1 MSASIITDIS
11 NGESFTEYWI
21 PLIYKHQ
28 EVEFIFSNSKS
39 IKHPRINLRN
49 FKFTSTS
56 RNDAVKSARN
66 EVVFLTEEYALPT
79 YETMI
84 LLASL
89 HKENVCVNPSWQESG
104 ERTESFSVLKSQ
116 FTDTN
121 LSLERY
127 IQEFNPK
134 VIDNTTLYQVDR

>member
-11 NGESFTEYWI
+11 NSESFTEYWI
-21 PLIYKHQ
+21 PLMYKHQ

-66 EVVFLTEEYALPT
+66 EVIFLTEEYALPT

-104 ERTESFSVLKSQ
+104 ERTESFSILKSQ

-134 VIDNTTLYQVDR
+134 VIDNTTLYRVS

>member
-11 NGESFTEYWI
+11 NGESFTEYWM
-21 PLIYKHQ
+21 PLMYKHQ
-28 EVEFIFSNSKS
+28 EVEFIFSNFRS

-49 FKFTSTS
+49 FKFTHIS
-56 RNDAVKSARN
+56 RNDAVKYASN
-66 EVVFLTEEYALPT
+66 EVVFLTKEYALPT

-89 HKENVCVNPSWQESG
+89 SKENVCVNPSWQESG

-116 FTDTN
+116 FKDTN
-121 LSLERY
+121 LSLEKY
-127 IQEFNPK
+127 IQGFNPK
-134 VIDNTTLYQVDR
+134 VIDNTTLYRI

>member
-1 MSASIITDIS
+1 M
-11 NGESFTEYWI
+11 
-21 PLIYKHQ
+21 
-28 EVEFIFSNSKS
+28 
-39 IKHPRINLRN
+39 
-49 FKFTSTS
+49 
-56 RNDAVKSARN
+56 
-66 EVVFLTEEYALPT
+66 VFLTEEYALPT

-104 ERTESFSVLKSQ
+104 KRTESFSVLKSQ